1 MMMARSSILMVPL
14 LVWLAVCGRAHA
26 QQQRSG
32 KAVVVTT
39 PQQLRNAIDSG
50 AAHVHITEHLDLR
63 DLESD
68 ARESSLLAGLPVD
81 EISLIYNPPELMSLT
96 VRYQAK
102 ASTSGAV

>member
-68 ARESSLLAGLPVD
+68 ARESSLLAGLD